1 MKRRDLAR
9 TMRRRN
15 RDDVEFA
22 SMTWEQRRA
31 SIARD
36 RRIRFVLQVTFA
48 VGSLT
53 FGIGSFPDIVM
64 LFGFGIL
71 GPLALRYELL

>member
-1 MKRRDLAR
+1 MKGRDLAR
-9 TMRRRN
+9 AMRRRN
-15 RDDVEFA
+15 RRDVHFA
-22 SMTWEQRRA
+22 SMTWAERRA
-31 SIARD
+31 SIARN
-36 RRIRFVLQVTFA
+36 RRIRFVLQVTCA

-53 FGIGSFPDIVM
+53 FGIGCFTDIVM